1 MMCRRTKSF
10 FYLRMHFV
18 CLLSIL
24 LIVHVNSDNHEN
36 SNGPFGKHHS
46 IQNVP
51 SPYGCNRTLGRSVAS
66 MPSSTV
72 INITRLDVSTT
83 FYVSNEEI
91 LLTWNSTG
99 FACQDDFIGIYFS
112 EIPILSG

>member
-1 MMCRRTKSF
+1 
-10 FYLRMHFV
+10 MHYV

-24 LIVHVNSDNHEN
+24 FIVQVNSDNHEN
-36 SNGPFGKHHS
+36 NNGPFGKHHS

-51 SPYGCNRTLGRSVAS
+51 SPYGCNRTLG
-66 MPSSTV
+66 SSFSSISSSR

-91 LLTWNSTG
+91 LVTWNSTTSP
-99 FACQDDFIGIYFS
+99 CIDDFIGIYFID
-112 EIPILSG
+112 IPIFSG